1 MKKVKTNKMYNVL
14 FPFWMLILFPITWLV
29 IIPGNFIIDS
39 LVLIFSMM
47 ALKIVEKKLYYKKF
61 ILKIFLIGMLSD
73 IIGTLFMFLLQFV
86 FELGIMGDEF
96 YITIPGLLIS
106 SGLIFVFNYF
116 VTFKSLDQKTR
127 FKLSL
132 IFAIATAPYT
142 FLIPS
147 SWIY

>member
-1 MKKVKTNKMYNVL
+1 
-14 FPFWMLILFPITWLV
+14 MLILFPLAWLI

-47 ALKIVEKKLYYKKF
+47 ILKISEKKLYYKKF
-61 ILKIFLIGMLSD
+61 ILKIFLFGMLSD
-73 IIGTLFMFLLQFV
+73 IVGTLFMFIPQFL

-96 YITIPGLLIS
+96 YITIPGLIIS

-116 VTFKSLDQKTR
+116 ITFKNLDKKIR
-127 FKLSL
+127 LKLSL

-142 FLIPS
+142 YLIPT